1 MMPDER
7 FHISVPHAS
16 SGSSIGGP
24 SPYIMPDDQFHIFV
38 CHGAFEPASDMLLY
52 PFAHTSLGSV
62 SSSMHSFS
70 TSTWKASCFGA
81 SEFLFLNLHVR
92 VSKEFLFPY
101 PTDQALFTRL
111 TPGTTDGTN
120 VEAYLRGPLGLGK
133 RASNVRII
141 WFSFGSFG
149 SVSFGSSAES
159 KNVVQLRIL
168 WRWSGHAGCSRGLL
182 WKSASTWCDLL
193 GISLGLIVVGCYYL
207 LLISRRR
214 YTSSAMKK
222 LIAKL
227 PTLTA
232 PKKEEELMVYLSA
245 ADEAVSVV
253 LLVERDERQ
262 TPIHY
267 VSQTLQGIETNYP
280 PIEKLTLALVH
291 AARRL
296 RRYFQGHIIK
306 VITDKPISQ
315 ILNNREA
322 TGRLTK

>member
-1 MMPDER
+1 
-7 FHISVPHAS
+7 F
-16 SGSSIGGP
+16 GSFGG
-24 SPYIMPDDQFHIFV
+24 
-38 CHGAFEPASDMLLY
+38 
-52 PFAHTSLGSV
+52 
-62 SSSMHSFS
+62 
-70 TSTWKASCFGA
+70 
-81 SEFLFLNLHVR
+81 
-92 VSKEFLFPY
+92 
-101 PTDQALFTRL
+101 
-111 TPGTTDGTN
+111 
-120 VEAYLRGPLGLGK
+120 
-133 RASNVRII
+133 
-141 WFSFGSFG
+141 GSFG

-168 WRWSGHAGCSRGLL
+168 WRLLQLLRPLAENGLDMRAAPDVCSRGLL

-267 VSQTLQGIETNYP
+267 TVKKILSRSYNQGYHRQANKLNIEQSGGNGKIGQVGNTMTEDNP
-280 PIEKLTLALVH
+280 TQVKTDGSNDTLAEVESMEEQEDTKSKTPKN
-291 AARRL
+291 L
-296 RRYFQGHIIK
+296 R
-306 VITDKPISQ
+306 
-315 ILNNREA
+315 A
-322 TGRLTK
+322 